1 MIFFWLVGFLPTNYQ
16 SACSRKGESTGVG
29 AEDACWPR
37 VLCSCPART
46 LALRPTMC
54 AFFSYRPGS
63 CAEEQR
69 EDGPAGSEQRNRNLY
84 LGQDFGKP
92 GCSFCRLQSC
102 CNLLQAF
109 STQGVC
115 LLFLLSNSCPLGVY
129 RPDAFSFVLFFVSFP
144 RLSYCPG
151 GKCWNQ
157 AHLKERSKGKQDAL

>member
-1 MIFFWLVGFLPTNYQ
+1 MIFFPFWLVFYRQTINRFLPER
-16 SACSRKGESTGVG
+16 RKHGRGCRGCLLAPCAV
-29 AEDACWPR
+29 
-37 VLCSCPART
+37 SCPART
-46 LALRPTMC
+46 LAPRPTVC
-54 AFFSYRPGS
+54 AFFSSGRPGS

-69 EDGPAGSEQRNRNLY
+69 EDGPAGSEQRNTSLY

-144 RLSYCPG
+144 TSLVENAGTKPI
-151 GKCWNQ
+151 
-157 AHLKERSKGKQDAL
+157 SKNV